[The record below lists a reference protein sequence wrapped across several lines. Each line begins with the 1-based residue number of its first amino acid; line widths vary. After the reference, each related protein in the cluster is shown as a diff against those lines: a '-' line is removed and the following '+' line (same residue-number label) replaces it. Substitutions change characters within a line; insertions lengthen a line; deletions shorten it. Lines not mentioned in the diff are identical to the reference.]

1 MTNLIFTL
9 MFSAVTNW
17 TGVTSGTNELGY
29 VVTNHQAQVIY
40 EGATNLFLLKSVPT
54 SIAVWRPAPTLPTN
68 SIMFLTNYWMP
79 GLVITN
85 QNATNFWLKGVTP
98 L

>member
-9 MFSAVTNW
+9 MFTAVTNW
-17 TGVTSGTNELGY
+17 TGVANGTNELGY
-29 VVTNHQAQVIY
+29 VTTNHQAQVIY

-54 SIAVWRPAPTLPTN
+54 SIAVWRPMETLNISTWNVTN
-68 SIMFLTNYWMP
+68 KYPYYVITNCGTLTNYW
-79 GLVITN
+79 
-85 QNATNFWLKGVTP
+85 LKGG